1 MQTIFLYA
9 LYGCSFISLVLFAIC
24 GIGLIVEPTKD
35 GQQTFVRA
43 MRYYL
48 WMFIVIGAIAY
59 ILETIREW

>member
-1 MQTIFLYA
+1 
-9 LYGCSFISLVLFAIC
+9 
-24 GIGLIVEPTKD
+24 
-35 GQQTFVRA
+35 